1 MIARMNLK
9 RSQRILSKRRSD
21 SSKEKKVSKK
31 PFVNLQL
38 TYYYLLIRQT
48 GRLYSTILQRTGYH
62 IRRKKRL
69 PTALKAAWNEG
80 KERLYNQKAKALVLP
95 SVLLGISVE

>member
-1 MIARMNLK
+1 MIEMIARMNLK

-21 SSKEKKVSKK
+21 SSKEKK

-48 GRLYSTILQRTGYH
+48 GRQRGGS
-62 IRRKKRL
+62 IQ
-69 PTALKAAWNEG
+69 PF
-80 KERLYNQKAKALVLP
+80 
-95 SVLLGISVE
+95 

>member
-48 GRLYSTILQRTGYH
+48 GRLYSTILKKTGYH

-69 PTALKAAWNEG
+69 PTALLSELD
-80 KERLYNQKAKALVLP
+80 RLNLFPVP
-95 SVLLGISVE
+95 MFLLLLLLLF